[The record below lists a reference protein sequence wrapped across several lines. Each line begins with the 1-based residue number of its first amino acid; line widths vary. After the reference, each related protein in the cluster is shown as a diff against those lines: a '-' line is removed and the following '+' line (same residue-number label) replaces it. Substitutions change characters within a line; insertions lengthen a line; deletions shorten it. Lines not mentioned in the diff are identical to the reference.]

1 MSSHSED
8 EGHILDSPLS
18 YHFVTGGTF
27 RNSWV
32 GGGGL
37 LGWRKWRVGRWP
49 GWCSDGA
56 PRQPVYFSLSQGE
69 LSLWGSSEGLAR
81 YLENKDSGSVP
92 RSGGLCT
99 QRLRGGSV
107 HHRFTVHWS
116 LWRSPRLRQSV
127 ETPVLGKG
135 RQCPLASPCPLQ
147 GGGLSCWAKEEALAK
162 EQPLPDRRQEWRNMS
177 KLGKAHRVKG

>member
-32 GGGGL
+32 GGGL